1 MALASASLS
10 ATFHFRAGPASA
22 DLEAMNATDLMK
34 GMPSMDVQVGHL
46 NAKKLQLCIKKG
58 SGAARSWTAG
68 LTTSIL
74 LPLHSELWSRLPFEK
89 MFELEEKMFH
99 RDGGGDLRYA
109 RWDIFKGSSKYM
121 MIHTEVQV

>member
-10 ATFHFRAGPASA
+10 ATFHFRAGPVSA

-74 LPLHSELWSRLPFEK
+74 LPLHSELWSRLLFIK
-89 MFELEEKMFH
+89 RNNGAGFIKNM
-99 RDGGGDLRYA
+99 
-109 RWDIFKGSSKYM
+109 SQS
-121 MIHTEVQV
+121 

>member
-1 MALASASLS
+1 MALASAGLS

-22 DLEAMNATDLMK
+22 DLEAINATDLMK
-34 GMPSMDVQVGHL
+34 GMPSMDLKVGHL

-74 LPLHSELWSRLPFEK
+74 LPLHSELWSRLLFIKKKYGAGSIKNVSIIKKCYPG
-89 MFELEEKMFH
+89 MGAVTYAMP
-99 RDGGGDLRYA
+99 GG
-109 RWDIFKGSSKYM
+109 
-121 MIHTEVQV
+121 IHLKAAQNL